1 MLSKWQPSQKKTSL
15 SPTIK
20 QSLSHVANTNLNEI
34 SEENLLKSLQEKID
48 RFEKCFNFFS
58 EIIEELLA
66 NQNTQSKNEGS
77 ESTNDLKTVLKSRS
91 FSPHKRSFSFLIA
104 NKNQPAQIPTKEEEH
119 FFSEKRKTK
128 GFKSFGIKNRY
139 KLINILLYMIIFY

>member
-1 MLSKWQPSQKKTSL
+1 MLSKWQPQKKTSL

-20 QSLSHVANTNLNEI
+20 QSLNPASNNNFNEL

-48 RFEKCFNFFS
+48 KFEKCFNLFS
-58 EIIEELLA
+58 EIIEELLS
-66 NQNTQSKNEGS
+66 NQNSQTKKEDPECQ
-77 ESTNDLKTVLKSRS
+77 NDFKTVLKSRS

-104 NKNQPAQIPTKEEEH
+104 NKNHPPQNATKEEEH

-128 GFKSFGIKNRY
+128 GFKSFGIKNR
-139 KLINILLYMIIFY
+139 